1 MTIDEVLRMIDY
13 LIECYDGDRWGGGEE
28 AAYGEGAYDALVRLR
43 DEINQ
48 KRGE

>member
-1 MTIDEVLRMIDY
+1 MTIDEVLQRIDY
-13 LIECYDGDRWGGGEE
+13 LIECYDGDRWGGGAE
-28 AAYGEGAYDALVRLR
+28 AAYSEGAYDVLIRLR